1 MKQNVF
7 VINRQVKARALD
19 ALSGNFFSV
28 LKVMFVPTVLYMAI
42 AAIGNDFLSSATAIV
57 YGMLMLGFFP
67 HASTLMALQA
77 RDANEARA
85 YAKSWSWFALF
96 KVWANRLNMGVDYLV
111 FTVLLTVLGLGSLFG
126 FLMPAVLVGTF
137 LDGFTF
143 LGVIASGVIL
153 VSWVVIA
160 VWVSLKLGLN
170 DFVFADA
177 IFGDMSATAFN
188 DVNFAKMSMM
198 QRLGAII
205 STSWTLMTWR
215 VFWRYVWF
223 FLTFIGWFLLGTVT
237 LGLGMLFA
245 VPYALMAS
253 VAFYE
258 QVVSEKYGQF
268 SEEESVATIS
278 TRVLD
283 EQ

>member
-1 MKQNVF
+1 MKQDVF
-7 VINRQVKARALD
+7 MINRQVKARAFD
-19 ALSGNFFSV
+19 ALTGNFFSI
-28 LKVMFVPTVLYMAI
+28 LKVFIVPTVLYIVISKMGNTFLTS
-42 AAIGNDFLSSATAIV
+42 AAGLM
-57 YGMLMLGFFP
+57 YGMLVLGFFP
-67 HASTLMALQA
+67 HASTLMALQE
-77 RDANEARA
+77 RDPNEAQV

-111 FTVLLTVLGLGSLFG
+111 FTAVLTVLGIGSFLGVI
-126 FLMPAVLVGTF
+126 MPAILFGTF

-143 LGVIASGVIL
+143 FGIIVSGVIL
-153 VSWVVIA
+153 VSWFVIT

-188 DVNFAKMSMM
+188 NVNFAKMTMM

-205 STSWTLMTWR
+205 RTSWTLMTWR
-215 VFWRYVWF
+215 VFWRYVWLG
-223 FLTFIGWFLLGTVT
+223 LTFMGWILLGVVT
-237 LGLGMLFA
+237 LGLAMVFVG
-245 VPYALMAS
+245 PYVVMAGVS
-253 VAFYE
+253 FYE
-258 QVVSEKYGQF
+258 QIVAEKYGQF
-268 SEEESVATIS
+268 SDEEEVVTIS

>member
-1 MKQNVF
+1 MRQNVF
-7 VINRQVKARALD
+7 AINRQVKARALD

-28 LKVMFVPTVLYMAI
+28 LKVFVVPTVLYMAI

-57 YGMLMLGFFP
+57 YGMLALGFFP
-67 HASTLMALQA
+67 HASTLMALQE

-85 YAKSWSWFALF
+85 YAKSWSWLALF

-111 FTVLLTVLGLGSLFG
+111 FTTVLTVFGIGSLFG
-126 FLMPAVLVGTF
+126 VLIPAVLVGTF

-143 LGVIASGVIL
+143 IGIIASGVIMM
-153 VSWVVIA
+153 SWVVIA

-188 DVNFAKMSMM
+188 DVNFSKMTMLE
-198 QRLGAII
+198 RLGAII
-205 STSWTLMTWR
+205 RTSWTLMTWR
-215 VFWRYVWF
+215 VFWRYVWLG
-223 FLTFIGWFLLGTVT
+223 LTLLGWFILGAVT
-237 LGLGMLFA
+237 LGLGLLFA
-245 VPYALMAS
+245 VPYALMAY

-268 SEEESVATIS
+268 SEEESVVTIS